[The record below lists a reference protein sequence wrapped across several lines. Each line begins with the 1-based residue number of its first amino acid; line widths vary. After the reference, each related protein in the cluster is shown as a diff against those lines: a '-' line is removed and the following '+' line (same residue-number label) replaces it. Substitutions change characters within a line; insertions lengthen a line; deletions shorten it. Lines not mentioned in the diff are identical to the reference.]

1 MKKKVT
7 MKDIARRLNVSIN
20 AVSLALNNKSGVS
33 NETRNRIID
42 AAEQMGYFNGK
53 KKYTNVIANK
63 NICIL
68 IKKQYFRNS
77 TFYAKVLL
85 GVEQEAKKK
94 GYDVLINFWDQ
105 LWEIPECVK
114 SKRVC
119 GIISIGQI
127 SDDYLVE
134 LKKYSIPIIL
144 VDHSSM
150 CVPVDCVLSD
160 NKLGSYQ
167 MTQLLIER
175 GYRRIGFLGD
185 LDYSMSIK
193 ERFFGY
199 CQAVHSMSFIRN
211 SIQFVNYILQFSVLN
226 DIENSIIQHDTIKI
240 VQKIKALQQIPQA
253 FVCSNDEAAIQLIY
267 ALKQLNY
274 NVPDDITVTG
284 FDNAVS
290 SNSLMPKLATV
301 NVHKEEMGQI
311 AVRKLLDRIEHLYKP
326 FANTVLS
333 VEILNKHCIK
343 QV

>member
-7 MKDIARRLNVSIN
+7 MKDIATRLHVSIN
-20 AVSLALNNKSGVS
+20 AVSLALNNKGGVS
-33 NETRNRIID
+33 SETRNRIID
-42 AAEQMGYFNGK
+42 TAERMGYFKDK
-53 KKYTNVIANK
+53 KKYTNVVASK

-77 TFYAKVLL
+77 TFYAKILL
-85 GVEQEAKKK
+85 GVEQEAKRK
-94 GYDVLINFWDQ
+94 GYDVLIHFGDQ

-114 SKRVC
+114 MKRVC

-127 SDDYLVE
+127 SDEYLME
-134 LKKYSIPIIL
+134 LKKHSIPIIL

-175 GYRRIGFLGD
+175 GYRRIGFFGD

-199 CQAVHSMSFIRN
+199 CQAIHSMAFEKN
-211 SIQFVNYILQFSVLN
+211 NNQFVDYILQFSVLN
-226 DIENSIIQHDTIKI
+226 DIEKSIIQHDTIRI
-240 VQKIKALQQIPQA
+240 VQKIRLLKQIPQA

-267 ALKQLNY
+267 ALNQLNY
-274 NVPDDITVTG
+274 NVPDDIVVTG
-284 FDNAVS
+284 FDNAAS
-290 SNSLMPKLATV
+290 TNSLMLKLATV
-301 NVHKEEMGQI
+301 NVRKEEMGQI

-326 FANTVLS
+326 FENTVLS
-333 VEILNKHCIK
+333 VEIVNKHCIK
-343 QV
+343 QI